1 MTNWGLLPLIRS
13 EEKERKKER
22 KKEERK
28 RADSLII

>member
-22 KKEERK
+22 KKERGKEK
-28 RADSLII
+28 G